1 MQAYM
6 IDMSENKSIEETEH
20 VPDRA
25 VIDFRRTVRGKKK
38 ETTESEKSEKAE
50 KQSVRN
56 RWLAGA
62 CCAAAMLAVGLPYLR
77 QYQNV
82 EEVVQTEGQSVAVTS
97 EAQKAAEEPLLSP
110 MATEEPEES
119 LAPVPTQDTTQESL
133 NPQANGETSEE
144 VSISPTQ
151 ESMQQE
157 EKKEEQQAT
166 ADIKTITYTI
176 QRGDTLT
183 SICQKQYGT
192 ISRINEICQLNGIS
206 PEDIIYAG
214 GKLLLPE
221 S

>member
-1 MQAYM
+1 M
-6 IDMSENKSIEETEH
+6 
-20 VPDRA
+20 
-25 VIDFRRTVRGKKK
+25 RTANGLR
-38 ETTESEKSEKAE
+38 
-50 KQSVRN
+50 
-56 RWLAGA
+56 
-62 CCAAAMLAVGLPYLR
+62 VGLPYLR

-176 QRGDTLT
+176 QRGTP
-183 SICQKQYGT
+183 SQVSVRNNMGR
-192 ISRINEICQLNGIS
+192 S
-206 PEDIIYAG
+206 AG
-214 GKLLLPE
+214 SMKYV

>member
-1 MQAYM
+1 MGSYVKKVQA
-6 IDMSENKSIEETEH
+6 
-20 VPDRA
+20 
-25 VIDFRRTVRGKKK
+25 
-38 ETTESEKSEKAE
+38 
-50 KQSVRN
+50 
-56 RWLAGA
+56 
-62 CCAAAMLAVGLPYLR
+62 
-77 QYQNV
+77 
-82 EEVVQTEGQSVAVTS
+82 
-97 EAQKAAEEPLLSP
+97 
-110 MATEEPEES
+110 
-119 LAPVPTQDTTQESL
+119 
-133 NPQANGETSEE
+133 
-144 VSISPTQ
+144 
-151 ESMQQE
+151 

>member
-1 MQAYM
+1 MYTIDDRKCEYM
-6 IDMSENKSIEETEH
+6 NEKRQKDKTEMEREE
-20 VPDRA
+20 
-25 VIDFRRTVRGKKK
+25 
-38 ETTESEKSEKAE
+38 
-50 KQSVRN
+50 
-56 RWLAGA
+56 
-62 CCAAAMLAVGLPYLR
+62 
-77 QYQNV
+77 
-82 EEVVQTEGQSVAVTS
+82 
-97 EAQKAAEEPLLSP
+97 
-110 MATEEPEES
+110 
-119 LAPVPTQDTTQESL
+119 
-133 NPQANGETSEE
+133 
-144 VSISPTQ
+144 
-151 ESMQQE
+151 QE

>member
-1 MQAYM
+1 
-6 IDMSENKSIEETEH
+6 
-20 VPDRA
+20 
-25 VIDFRRTVRGKKK
+25 
-38 ETTESEKSEKAE
+38 
-50 KQSVRN
+50 
-56 RWLAGA
+56 
-62 CCAAAMLAVGLPYLR
+62 MLAVGLPYLR

-119 LAPVPTQDTTQESL
+119 LAPVPTQDITQESL

-157 EKKEEQQAT
+157 EKRKNSRQQL
-166 ADIKTITYTI
+166 ILRLSHI
-176 QRGDTLT
+176 RFRE
-183 SICQKQYGT
+183 GT
-192 ISRINEICQLNGIS
+192 PSQVSVRNNMGRS
-206 PEDIIYAG
+206 AG
-214 GKLLLPE
+214 SMKYV

>member
-1 MQAYM
+1 
-6 IDMSENKSIEETEH
+6 
-20 VPDRA
+20 
-25 VIDFRRTVRGKKK
+25 
-38 ETTESEKSEKAE
+38 
-50 KQSVRN
+50 
-56 RWLAGA
+56 
-62 CCAAAMLAVGLPYLR
+62 MLAVGLPYLR

-144 VSISPTQ
+144 VSIPPTQ

>member
-1 MQAYM
+1 MSNRQVFLKSEGKRRD
-6 IDMSENKSIEETEH
+6 DMSEQDNK
-20 VPDRA
+20 P
-25 VIDFRRTVRGKKK
+25 K
-38 ETTESEKSEKAE
+38 
-50 KQSVRN
+50 
-56 RWLAGA
+56 
-62 CCAAAMLAVGLPYLR
+62 
-77 QYQNV
+77 
-82 EEVVQTEGQSVAVTS
+82 
-97 EAQKAAEEPLLSP
+97 
-110 MATEEPEES
+110 
-119 LAPVPTQDTTQESL
+119 
-133 NPQANGETSEE
+133 
-144 VSISPTQ
+144 
-151 ESMQQE
+151 QQE